1 MSNNMMTVIFRTMDD
16 IQEIPMHETC
26 KIQEDQMQVMMV
38 LSEKQIPSAIDW
50 VMTLIKQG
58 KVLNYKLTSASLD
71 VLYGG
76 MVDEC

>member
-1 MSNNMMTVIFRTMDD
+1 MI
-16 IQEIPMHETC
+16 
-26 KIQEDQMQVMMV
+26 

-50 VMTLIKQG
+50 VMTFIKQG